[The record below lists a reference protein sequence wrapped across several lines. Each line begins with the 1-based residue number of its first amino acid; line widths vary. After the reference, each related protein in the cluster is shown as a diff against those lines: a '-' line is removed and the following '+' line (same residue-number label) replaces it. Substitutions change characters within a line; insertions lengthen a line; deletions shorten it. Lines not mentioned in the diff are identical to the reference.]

1 MGSFTGSKGLHFYF
15 FGSFASIL
23 SLYTLFE
30 PSLCNYNY
38 TLVLVM
44 FPFEFVTISYLDK
57 FFLPASK
64 LVWCQ
69 IIVTLLYFFGWN
81 IFLCLTLS
89 HASTFGRDEIM
100 SSSFLSRCFKTF
112 LLFKYFV
119 LLILQFDVEKILVC
133 KVELSLEKMP
143 MYMKFWVYYAFFFFF
158 CFKFLVIFSVFAWL
172 IGWIFYT
179 CLPLF
184 FIYLD
189 FLAIYRSDWFCYF
202 T

>member
-44 FPFEFVTISYLDK
+44 FPFVFVTISYLDK

-69 IIVTLLYFFGWN
+69 IILTLLYFFGWN

-89 HASTFGRDEIM
+89 HASTFGRVEIM

>member
-44 FPFEFVTISYLDK
+44 FPFVFVTISYLDK

-69 IIVTLLYFFGWN
+69 IILTLLYFFGWN

-89 HASTFGRDEIM
+89 HASTFGRVEIM

-112 LLFKYFV
+112 LLLKYFV

-143 MYMKFWVYYAFFFFF
+143 MYMKF
-158 CFKFLVIFSVFAWL
+158 
-172 IGWIFYT
+172 
-179 CLPLF
+179 
-184 FIYLD
+184 
-189 FLAIYRSDWFCYF
+189 
-202 T
+202 